1 MVMVLTFQFINPSAR
16 YLIVLDD
23 IEEEQW
29 DCIKS
34 NLPEKTVG
42 RIIVTT
48 RIQALAEACCNHGNS
63 GYVYSMRSLDEK
75 HSKEL
80 LQAVLRRDLPGY
92 EQSSALI
99 VNKCDGH
106 PLALFSVANY
116 LQKKS
121 KFTETD
127 CKNFWSDLGSHTAK
141 EYAFRKLQQVLL
153 NNYRSLAGRPVD
165 LKTCLLYVCVFPN
178 GHPIRRSTLMRRW
191 LAEGYIKDADPGKA
205 LVVADRSLDEL
216 VDRNI
221 IRPIDPSTNAKL
233 KTCRAHGIMHEFML
247 HMSMSAKFITS
258 LGDPQRSNYRHL
270 FMDGRPATCS
280 GRDENL
286 RAHSLTI
293 FGSAGE
299 AVVDFANCELL
310 RVLDLQECKDLK
322 DHHMDGIHRLWH
334 LKYLSL
340 GPTVSRLPRKIEKLH
355 CLETLDMRNAMVEI
369 LPVEVLKLPH
379 LTHILGKFRLG
390 KRDWKMSE
398 SCNKL
403 LPKESNLQTLAGF
416 VTDNNP
422 GFPMLM
428 VCMKKLRKVKI
439 WCSEDDG
446 KSLAEL
452 STGINKF
459 VEDEL
464 DTSIG
469 ARSLSLHLRNSSGN
483 ILHSLGNSF
492 GYLSSLKL
500 HGALSG
506 LTQFATSLCGLTE
519 LCLSSTNSLMS
530 TEILNLRKLI
540 HLEYL
545 KLVRVSLGGFTI
557 RRQDFPR
564 LLRLCLVQSPT
575 LPTVGE
581 GALRNLISLQLLS
594 EDLGDVSGI
603 EIGRHQHLQ
612 EVALDSKINKE
623 AKTVWE
629 DAAKKHPRRPRVL
642 YLERVDPQGMGS
654 MVKYVA
660 AAAGEPERE
669 TECSVMQ
676 EMTSDQELPAVQ
688 ENRGEVC
695 SNFCGPKHGKRSQ
708 SAGVHGKIKEPNHH
722 IGDEDDIR
730 GCNDAW
736 SEDPVVQIHQDL
748 ST

>member
-1 MVMVLTFQFINPSAR
+1 
-16 YLIVLDD
+16 
-23 IEEEQW
+23 
-29 DCIKS
+29 
-34 NLPEKTVG
+34 
-42 RIIVTT
+42 
-48 RIQALAEACCNHGNS
+48 
-63 GYVYSMRSLDEK
+63 MRSLDEK

-92 EQSSALI
+92 EQSSALL

-127 CKNFWSDLGSHTAK
+127 CKNFWSDLGSHMAE

-153 NNYRSLAGRPVD
+153 NNYRSLPGRPVD
-165 LKTCLLYVCVFPN
+165 LKTRLLYVCVFPN

-191 LAEGYIKDADPGKA
+191 LAEGCIKDADPGKA
-205 LVVADRSLDEL
+205 LLVADRSLGEL

-221 IRPIDPSTNAKL
+221 IRPIDPSSKSAKL

-270 FMDGRPATCS
+270 FMGGRPATSS
-280 GRDENL
+280 GRVPNVNHRHISPTHGGKPGDEKL
-286 RAHSLTI
+286 RAHSLAI
-293 FGSAGE
+293 CGSAGE
-299 AVVDFANCELL
+299 AAVDFANCELL
-310 RVLDLQECKDLK
+310 RVLDLEECKDLK
-322 DHHMDGIHRLWH
+322 DDHMDGIHKLWH

-340 GPTVSRLPRKIEKLH
+340 GAAISRLPRRIEKLQ

-369 LPVEVLKLPH
+369 ILPVEVLKLPH
-379 LTHILGKFRLG
+379 LAHILGKFKLG

-398 SCNKL
+398 SCKL
-403 LPKESNLQTLAGF
+403 LPKESNSQTLAGF

-428 VCMKKLRKVKI
+428 VRMKKLRK
-439 WCSEDDG
+439 
-446 KSLAEL
+446 
-452 STGINKF
+452 
-459 VEDEL
+459 
-464 DTSIG
+464 
-469 ARSLSLHLRNSSGN
+469 
-483 ILHSLGNSF
+483 
-492 GYLSSLKL
+492 
-500 HGALSG
+500 
-506 LTQFATSLCGLTE
+506 

-530 TEILNLRKLI
+530 TDIVNLRKLI

-564 LLRLCLVQSPT
+564 LLRLCLVQGPT
-575 LPTVGE
+575 LPTIEG
-581 GALRNLISLQLLS
+581 GALRNLISRQLLS

-603 EIGRHQHLQ
+603 GIGRHEHLQ

-629 DAAKKHPRRPRVL
+629 DAAKKHPRRPRGL
-642 YLERVDPQGMGS
+642 YLKRVDPQGMGS
-654 MVKYVA
+654 LVKCVA
-660 AAAGEPERE
+660 AAREPEHE
-669 TECSVMQ
+669 TECAVMQ
-676 EMTSDQELPAVQ
+676 EMMNDQELPAAQ
-688 ENRGEVC
+688 ENRGEVS
-695 SNFCGPKHGKRSQ
+695 SNFCGLKHGKRLQ
-708 SAGVHGKIKEPNHH
+708 SAGVHVKIKEPNHH
-722 IGDEDDIR
+722 IGDEDDGEDKYFQRYRRFSGYQKTGVVIKETALDISKNTVTNTAIR
-730 GCNDAW
+730 AVDNCRRMGKRKVDEIPENAYDWQERNLAMKLGPLANTIA
-736 SEDPVVQIHQDL
+736 SPPSSVPGAQE
-748 ST
+748 